1 MKEIFLIEGYLRN
14 IYVYSQMMTVQREK
28 NINYIEAP
36 QHQVRFQNVEENE
49 VRRKQQ
55 ILKNLDIESSLE
67 SLCLQMMEHA
77 LGP

>member
-1 MKEIFLIEGYLRN
+1 MPVQCEKPINNYKESG
-14 IYVYSQMMTVQREK
+14 
-28 NINYIEAP
+28 P
-36 QHQVRFQNVEENE
+36 QQQVRFQNVEENE

-55 ILKNLDIESSLE
+55 ILKNLDIENSLE